1 MKLQERYQL
10 FEIIGKGGNSVVYR
24 ALDESLHIEVA
35 IKCIA
40 QAKEHAQKEARCMAK
55 LSHSAIPHIYDAFE
69 EQGIVYIVME
79 YLQGVSLMEYIQQ
92 RAVISQQQLY
102 QWIAQ
107 VIDVMGYLHQQRLLY
122 IDMKPQNLML
132 GKDHRL
138 YVLDFGS
145 VTAFH
150 EPVESATR
158 GYAPFEV
165 IQEKRGVV
173 QSDVYAF
180 GRCFYVLYHGSFPTK
195 EAQTKD
201 GLDRFLLT
209 CCQEDIAL
217 RFSDFAAVAKAF
229 SLLQRNARR
238 ICKSLLFLGIAAV
251 VCFLLGIYSLSKLSV
266 AKQQA
271 YLAAMRKES
280 FEEALLYQPYA
291 LEPYK
296 GLMEQGCLKASCS
309 FGFQQVEALALE
321 NKAYRH
327 SDIAFYLAS
336 QALLLEKEEGVFKA
350 YNYFQYVE
358 EQRKDE
364 KEVIQAMKT
373 ILEMLQKDVHGQ
385 PLFQQLLQ
393 AEKHCAKLKDIQL
406 RFAYQKLLVSLYQ
419 QERNHKEAPS
429 KVLALCAI
437 MRKELQEYDEH
448 LAWKERE
455 FLDESEAFAWYEIG
469 YREYEKGNYEEMNK
483 AYAKS
488 VHFMKQISREDRYQR
503 ISDMLYSCF
512 YYGVSDEHKASHVS
526 LLQEALYYVQKIEIP
541 EEKAYFLRKIK
552 QEQEFWQ

>member
-1 MKLQERYQL
+1 M
-10 FEIIGKGGNSVVYR
+10 YR

-40 QAKEHAQKEARCMAK
+40 HAKAHAQKEARCMAK

-69 EQGIVYIVME
+69 EQGVFYIVME
-79 YLQGVSLMEYIQQ
+79 CLQGVSLMEYMQQ
-92 RAVISQQQLY
+92 QAVISQQQLY

-145 VTAFH
+145 ATAFH
-150 EPVESATR
+150 EPVESATK
-158 GYAPFEV
+158 GYAPPEV
-165 IQEKRGVV
+165 IQEKRGVI
-173 QSDVYAF
+173 QSDIYAF
-180 GRCFYVLYHGSFPTK
+180 GRCFYVLYHGAFPK
-195 EAQTKD
+195 KD
-201 GLDRFLLT
+201 VQAKDALDRFLLT

-217 RFSDFAAVAKAF
+217 RFPDFTAVSKAF
-229 SLLQRNARR
+229 FLLKRNAGR
-238 ICKSLLFLGIAAV
+238 IYKSFVILSLTAGICLLF
-251 VCFLLGIYSLSKLSV
+251 GIYSLSRLSV

-271 YLAAMRKES
+271 YVAAMRKEN

-291 LEPYK
+291 LEAYK
-296 GLMEQGCLKASCS
+296 GLMEQGCLKTSCQ

-321 NKAYRH
+321 NKAYRQ

-336 QALLLEKEEGVFKA
+336 QALLLEKEEGVSKA
-350 YNYFQYVE
+350 YSYFQYVE

-364 KEVIQAMKT
+364 KELIQAMKT
-373 ILEMLQKDVHGQ
+373 ILEMLQKDVHGKL
-385 PLFQQLLQ
+385 LFQQLQQ

-419 QERNHKEAPS
+419 QERTQKNAPM
-429 KVLALCAI
+429 KVLALCAE
-437 MRKELQEYDEH
+437 MRKELQEYDAH
-448 LAWKERE
+448 STWKERE

-512 YYGVSDEHKASHVS
+512 YYGVSDEQKAAHVS
-526 LLQEALYYVQKIEIP
+526 LLQEALYYAEKIEIP
-541 EEKAYFLRKIK
+541 EEKAYYLQKIK